1 MFVCIALNSMVTE
14 IEEEVSRGVW
24 GIVLSGLF
32 GGIFGGNGRGMHDE
46 VGFVGLP
53 EA

>member
-1 MFVCIALNSMVTE
+1 MVLL
-14 IEEEVSRGVW
+14 R
-24 GIVLSGLF
+24 LF

-46 VGFVGLP
+46 VGFAGLP